1 MNEANNDW
9 TIVHRTKNN
18 DYIRKI
24 ELISLAKQL
33 KIDVEK
39 QFMRNNKKLK
49 KTELLQHIRNIYV
62 NNIYKNILNMTDI
75 DFNLS
80 KFNVK
85 NNPQKSSGNILSNN
99 NSGCQ
104 ERVKD
109 NLIRNNKNLKK
120 WQHNSKWIISKLNNH
135 NLNHKLCQTG
145 VCNNKIN
152 MNVTANFTI
161 SEILYFLIKVRK
173 LCSKKGLEILRKNNI
188 HMVEKL
194 CLSMKKILYPFNFI
208 YMNSSSTNFDEIYFS
223 VINDKNLDIDDKVK
237 QLSQCFDKTDMYN
250 LILNISYHYV
260 KNMNNNCEDEKFAKK
275 FKISFSIK
283 KI

>member
-1 MNEANNDW
+1 MNEANNNNW

-152 MNVTANFTI
+152 IEYGQRRAGDAVSLVSDTKKLVETI
-161 SEILYFLIKVRK
+161 KWKPVYDD
-173 LCSKKGLEILRKNNI
+173 LEAILRSSINW
-188 HMVEKL
+188 EKKL
-194 CLSMKKILYPFNFI
+194 QN
-208 YMNSSSTNFDEIYFS
+208 E
-223 VINDKNLDIDDKVK
+223 KV
-237 QLSQCFDKTDMYN
+237 L
-250 LILNISYHYV
+250 
-260 KNMNNNCEDEKFAKK
+260 
-275 FKISFSIK
+275 
-283 KI
+283 